1 MWSSVAVLVVV
12 LVVVVVVRSR
22 PPDPVAVRASSDLA
36 YALTVGSAEQV
47 GRLVEELHPEV
58 SFVDP
63 GADRAVRS
71 DVWHRCDGGHYDGV
85 TETEAITWTSIRGR
99 WAEPARE
106 TATLL
111 PPLIEAL
118 EDEGWEVTD
127 EYDTAFVRAV
137 DLRRSGFRLHVS
149 GVFAVQ
155 EEYPASVSID
165 VTSPCILAPE
175 GQDDW
180 QWTPGPTEAPW
191 PEE

>member
-1 MWSSVAVLVVV
+1 MWSSVAALLVV
-12 LVVVVVVRSR
+12 LVVVMVVRSR
-22 PPDPVAVRASSDLA
+22 PPDPVAVRANADLA

-58 SFVDP
+58 VFVEP
-63 GADRAVRS
+63 GVDRPVRS
-71 DVWHRCDGGHYDGV
+71 DVWYRCGDGHYDGV
-85 TETEAITWTSIRGR
+85 TEPRAISWTSIRGR

-118 EDEGWEVTD
+118 EDEGWEVTED
-127 EYDTAFVRAV
+127 FTDFERVV
-137 DLRRSGFRLHVS
+137 VLRRSGFTLQVS
-149 GVFAVQ
+149 GWLTVP
-155 EEYPASVSID
+155 EEYPASVSIR
-165 VTSPCILAPE
+165 VTSPCVDAPE